1 MSAIIHKRSSTVSA
15 IPVVGDLALGELALN
30 TNDGKVYMK
39 KDDGAES
46 VVEIG
51 AGGGSVGTIPFYK
64 EDGTQDTIALVSGD
78 TEMPFYKEDGSQDN
92 ILLVT

>member
-1 MSAIIHKRSSTVSA
+1 MSDILHKRSSTASA
-15 IPVVGDLALGELALN
+15 VPAVGDLSLGEFAIN
-30 TNDGKVYMK
+30 TSDGKVYIK